1 MSLFTKTAS
10 DTFAPYDIAGTPR
23 PIVPQDAQVWGS
35 EVERVLLSF
44 QAGGGLIYSSRDG
57 LYADL
62 GKPAHAMAW
71 VLGDPIVD
79 RNGVY
84 EKIGASGTGS
94 WLRLGDLPY
103 SFIIATDVGA
113 GTANA
118 IQVTT
123 TIPVSSSALIWSNV
137 FEANTASPVT
147 IAFNGGAA
155 LTIKTNS
162 GADVVAGGLVAGMIL
177 LGIVSGS
184 TFRLLSDQAS
194 AALLAAVEAAK
205 DAAEAARDEA
215 QAAAAIANGTVPVV
229 NRAALRALDTAVK
242 KAAILYGEGG
252 RNGDFAWDGSNLS
265 AILSPLSATSSAV
278 NSSTETITANN
289 HGLQTGQAVYPT
301 TSANGLTAETF
312 YYVIRVD
319 ANNFKLAASYVD
331 AVASTAF
338 NLTGTTNFTVKL
350 YIDPLE
356 ILYVVPNGK
365 ARDGSQGAWKR
376 VYDGAVQ
383 VVWAGV
389 DVPLEAVVAACTA
402 VAISSTH
409 LSAGRLSFL
418 FKDGITL
425 NSGVTIPN
433 AQIWDG
439 YDAGNGL
446 GISFAASVG
455 TCVTVIGSGAAL
467 RGFDMKQVGTP
478 TSSTGVQVG
487 NGEQGY
493 APVLR
498 DFVVRGFSTNIK
510 LRSNV
515 VTKLDNVTSVDAK
528 DYHFVI
534 ENVAHPDS
542 GDWTLSG
549 VTYSS
554 SAARFT
560 GYISGTTL
568 TVMSASGGVLE
579 VGQHVSG
586 AGVADG
592 TKITALGTG
601 VGGTGT
607 YSVSPSQTVASAV
620 APASFGSGAKAGVYY
635 RNSGG
640 GKIVAMKGLG
650 AQIGLYLSIPDV
662 PGAPGGGVTQD
673 LQIVGSSFENQSV
686 AGMKF
691 ERTTGS
697 TTAAFGLITVV
708 GSEFA
713 GHPISIWFG
722 VGITGSFVGGNA
734 HGSGIDV
741 PVQIENGATNIV
753 VGLSSF
759 QSAEYIRD
767 NRNNFDETGY
777 LDRRDT
783 WSINSGSN
791 LVWNT
796 AFQVQIGR
804 HGGGIVDVI
813 LEGLV
818 QGADSFVV
826 YRKLSIRYN
835 GTSLSVVTVA
845 TSNDGAAIGFQ
856 VATSGDTA
864 SIQYRLG
871 GSGTQ
876 LQGTATIVPDGKF
889 KRVARG

>member
-1 MSLFTKTAS
+1 MSLVTKTAN
-10 DTFAPYDIAGTPR
+10 DTFAPYDSGGNPR
-23 PIVPQDAQVWGS
+23 QIVPHDAQVWGT
-35 EVERVLLSF
+35 EVERALLAF
-44 QAGGGLIYSSRDG
+44 QAGGGIIFPSKATMDATLT
-57 LYADL
+57 YA
-62 GKPAHAMAW
+62 ANQMAW
-71 VLGDPIVD
+71 VIGDATVAN
-79 RNGVY
+79 NGVY
-84 EKIGASGTGS
+84 RKIGASGTGS
-94 WLRLGDLPY
+94 WVRMADLPY

-118 IQVTT
+118 IQATT
-123 TIPVSSSALIWSNV
+123 SIPVSSSALVWSNV
-137 FEANTASPVT
+137 FEANTSSPVT
-147 IAFNGGAA
+147 ISFNGGTA

-162 GADVVAGGLVAGMIL
+162 GADIVAGGLVAGMIL

-184 TFRLLSDQAS
+184 TFRLVSDQAS

-205 DAAEAARDEA
+205 SAAEAARDEA
-215 QAAAAIANGTVPVV
+215 QAAAAVANGTVPVIS
-229 NRAALRALDTAVK
+229 RTALKALDTAVK

-265 AILSPLSATSSAV
+265 ATLSPLSVTSTGV
-278 NSSTETITANN
+278 NSSTETVTANG
-289 HGLQTGQAVYPT
+289 HGFQTGQAVYPT
-301 TSANGLTAETF
+301 TTVNGLTAETF
-312 YYVIRVD
+312 YYVIGVD
-319 ANNFKLAASYVD
+319 ANNFKLAASYAD
-331 AVASTAF
+331 AVAGVAF
-338 NLTGTTNFTVKL
+338 NLTGTTNFTVKR

-356 ILYVVPNGK
+356 ILYVVPTGK
-365 ARDGSQGAWKR
+365 ARDGSQGAWRR

-389 DVPLEAVVAACTA
+389 DVPVDAATAACAA

-446 GISFAASVG
+446 GISFAATAG

-467 RGFDMKQVGTP
+467 RGFDMKQIGTP

-498 DFVVRGFSTNIK
+498 DLVVRGFSTNMK

-515 VTKLDNVTSVDAK
+515 VTKLENVTSVDAK

-534 ENVAHPDS
+534 ENIAHPDS

-568 TVMSASGGVLE
+568 TVMSVVGGVLE
-579 VGQHVSG
+579 VGQYVSG
-586 AGVADG
+586 PGVADG

-601 VGGTGT
+601 TGGTGT

-691 ERTTGS
+691 ERTAGS

-753 VGLSSF
+753 VGLSAF
-759 QSAEYIRD
+759 QSAEYVRD
-767 NRNNFDETGY
+767 NRTNFDETGY

-791 LVWNT
+791 SVWST

-804 HGGGIVDVI
+804 HGGGVVDVI

-818 QGADSFVV
+818 QGAGSFVV
-826 YRKLSIRYN
+826 YRKLSIRYD

-845 TSNDGAAIGFQ
+845 TSSDGVAIGFQ
-856 VATSGDTA
+856 VTTSGDTA

-871 GSGTQ
+871 GSGAQ
-876 LQGTATIVPDGKF
+876 LQGTATIVPEGKF
-889 KRVARG
+889 KRIARG